1 MLPILENG
9 SWTYRRIKEKK
20 GKTRTETA
28 SCVRGLAAGAQGCT
42 LQGTTGPLMDT
53 RGGCFRNDC
62 SKLTT
67 RLWPELQDL
76 VPSRLVVVPL

>member
-1 MLPILENG
+1 MGTFIYLAGYYNPG
-9 SWTYRRIKEKK
+9 S
-20 GKTRTETA
+20 
-28 SCVRGLAAGAQGCT
+28 AGFRANDNLRCT
-42 LQGTTGPLMDT
+42 LQGTTGLLMDT